1 MLDNINVKQI
11 TNNLKLNNYASIKI
25 KKICRKKIINR

>member
-1 MLDNINVKQI
+1 MLDNINVNKI

-25 KKICRKKIINR
+25 KKICSKKIINR

>member
-11 TNNLKLNNYASIKI
+11 TNNLKINNYASIKI
-25 KKICRKKIINR
+25 KKIRSKKIINW